1 MTVVRKPAVAG
12 QFYANDAAELTTTVE
27 TLLSEV
33 EEPGGIVPKPPKAII
48 APHAGY
54 IYSGPV
60 AASAYA
66 RLRPCRDRYS
76 KVVLLGPCHRVPV
89 EGMAL
94 SDAEVFRTPMGDVP
108 IDRAATA
115 SLTAQGLAVSPL
127 AHQYEHSLE
136 VHLPFLQVVLDDFS
150 LVPIVVGDATPD
162 EVARALDCVWGGDET
177 LIVVSS
183 DLSHYLRYAEARAF
197 DAETCDAIEHFDYR
211 LIDHSH
217 ACGATPV
224 GGLLLAAR
232 RQGLSVSTID
242 LRNSA
247 DTSGDRRVVV
257 GYGSWVF
264 S

>member
-1 MTVVRKPAVAG
+1 MTEIRNPAVAG
-12 QFYANDAAELTTTVE
+12 QFYADNASELATTVE
-27 TLLSEV
+27 MLLNEV
-33 EEPGGIVPKPPKAII
+33 EQPGGAVSAAPKAII

-66 RLRPCRDRYS
+66 CLRPYRERYS
-76 KVVLLGPCHRVPV
+76 RVVLLGPCHRVAV

-94 SDAEVFRTPMGDVP
+94 SDADLFRTPVGDVP
-108 IDRAATA
+108 IDRATVD
-115 SLTAQGLAVSPL
+115 SLAGGRLAVSSL

-136 VHLPFLQVVLDDFS
+136 VHLPFLQAVLDEFS
-150 LVPIVVGDATPD
+150 LVPIGVGDATPD
-162 EVARALDCVWGGDET
+162 EVAELLDQVWGGEET

-183 DLSHYLRYAEARAF
+183 DLSHYLRYAKAREF
-197 DAETCDAIEHFDYR
+197 DAATCDAIEHLDHR
-211 LIDHSH
+211 PIDHSH

-232 RQGLSVSTID
+232 RHGLQVTTVD